1 MTEERVRFETDV
13 SGIWGYWPS
22 TPQLWSYSSLK
33 DIEACPRRWMLSRAD
48 YPDLWSHRGYPAVP
62 VVAAIF
68 GNVVHGVIERVT
80 QEFGD
85 AGITS
90 PTTGAAVGVL
100 RALGGWHGIVLD
112 AIERELSRFDGN
124 PRVSSDRLDRTRDVL
139 VRRAPEAAD
148 QVKALLGRGALPA
161 AQRSNSLEVAET
173 AEARTRRKP
182 AGRGTHAEHEVTVE
196 DLRLSGRIDL
206 LQIDDVDVTITD
218 FKTGEEDEAHAD
230 QLRLYALLWDRDR
243 EVNPD
248 RRPVTQLRVAYP
260 SYERA
265 VAVPDEREL
274 RDLECG
280 VATRIAAA
288 DAVTSKRSP
297 QALPGELTCQYCQVK
312 HLCDSYWNAVPPSV
326 SETSADEW
334 FDLEVRAMRPQ
345 GSRSWYVETL
355 REPERQ
361 LLVRTAETN
370 VSFPHESRVRLLGV
384 RRTVD
389 PDDTSRLVVSM
400 SATSEWY
407 VVRS

>member
-1 MTEERVRFETDV
+1 VTEERVRFETDV
-13 SGIWGYWPS
+13 PGIWGYWPT

-33 DIEACPRRWMLSRAD
+33 EIEACPRRWMLSRSD
-48 YPDLWSHRGYPAVP
+48 YPDLWSRRGYPAVP

-68 GNVVHGVIERVT
+68 GNVVHSVIERLART
-80 QEFGD
+80 FAD
-85 AGITS
+85 AGIIS
-90 PTTGAAVGVL
+90 PTTGDAVGVL
-100 RALGGWHGIVLD
+100 RVLGGWHGIVLD
-112 AIERELSRFDGN
+112 AIALQLSRFDGN
-124 PRVSSDRLDRTRDVL
+124 PRVSSDRLDQTRDVL

-148 QVKALLGRGALPA
+148 QVKALLRRGALPA
-161 AQRSNSLEVAET
+161 AKRGKLLEVAGA
-173 AEARTRRKP
+173 AESRDRRKP
-182 AGRGTHAEHEVTVE
+182 AARGTHVEHEVTAE

-206 LQIDDVDVTITD
+206 LQIDDVDVIITD

-230 QLRLYALLWDRDR
+230 QVRLYALLWDRDR
-243 EVNPD
+243 EVNPE

-260 SYERA
+260 RYERA

-274 RDLECG
+274 RELECG
-280 VATRIAAA
+280 IVTRIAAA
-288 DAVTSKRSP
+288 DAVTSTRSP
-297 QALPGELTCQYCQVK
+297 EALPGELTCQYCQVK

-326 SETSADEW
+326 AETSADEW

-345 GSRSWYVETL
+345 GSRSWYVETI
-355 REPERQ
+355 REPALQ

-370 VSFPHESRVRLLGV
+370 VSFPHGSRLRLLGV
-384 RRTVD
+384 RRAVD